1 MPNDCPLPP
10 ISRSQEILD
19 NAPYLL
25 MLLLGAALWLG
36 LPVQPWAWLAAV
48 AYFAYGIAGAFW
60 IMIFVCPYCHF
71 HGTRLCPC
79 GYGQLAAR
87 LQPRRDGTRFRE
99 QFRRHLP
106 VIVPLWFLPL
116 IPAALTLV
124 RQFSWWTLT
133 LAAAFVLNA
142 FVVLPLVSRYY
153 GCASCPQKETCPWMG
168 GCKQL

>member
-1 MPNDCPLPP
+1 MPNDCPLPQIP
-10 ISRSQEILD
+10 RSQEILD

-25 MLLLGAALWLG
+25 MLLLGAALWLA
-36 LPVQPWAWLAAV
+36 LPFQPWAWLAAV

-79 GYGQLAAR
+79 GYGQIAAK
-87 LQPRRDGTRFRE
+87 LTPRRDGTRFRE

-106 VIVPLWFLPL
+106 VIVPLWLLPL
-116 IPAALTLV
+116 IPAALALL
-124 RQFSWWTLT
+124 RQFSWWTLV
-133 LAAAFVLNA
+133 LAVAFVLNA